1 MPICSKNEQQK
12 IQLETNSNNENQPR
26 ENTMKL
32 RIAAALLAAAVSAA
46 PVAAQD
52 LKEINVL
59 TPLPRHTAWYPLLV
73 GEALG
78 YFAEEGVSVTL
89 IDGGD
94 LPATAFLENGQVDLA
109 SLDPS
114 EVIVAHERGFDFDVV
129 YEVMHGAVEGV
140 FVLEDNPVTSLADLS
155 GTTIGI
161 VGESDRGLL
170 LSALGHAGLSESDVT
185 IAVLGES
192 APLLAN
198 SLQNGQVSA
207 IVGAISDFVALTSQG
222 VTTKNLLPSE
232 MSEQPANNYAMRH
245 DAIGGEND
253 ALVEGFLRGWAKGAA
268 AGLVD
273 LDVTRA
279 MAMKADPE
287 NWVNEELGTIFLQA
301 AQGLHTPDGDTYGDL
316 RADIWEAVIAEMT
329 EVGMI
334 NGDVPT
340 GEILNPVYIERVNNF
355 EQSDIEADVA
365 AWKAD
370 NM

>member
-1 MPICSKNEQQK
+1 MN
-12 IQLETNSNNENQPR
+12 
-26 ENTMKL
+26 MKTV
-32 RIAAALLAAAVSAA
+32 AALLAAVMAAA
-46 PVAAQD
+46 PAAAQD

-78 YFAEEGVSVTL
+78 YFAEEGISVNL
-89 IDGGD
+89 VDGGD

-114 EVIVAHERGFDFDVV
+114 EVILAHERGFDFDVV

-140 FVLEDNPVTSLADLS
+140 FVLEDSASTSLSELG

-170 LSALGHAGLSESDVT
+170 LSALGHAGLSEGDVT

-198 SLQNGQVSA
+198 SLENGQVSA
-207 IVGAISDFVALTSQG
+207 IVGAISDFVALASQG
-222 VTTKNLLPSE
+222 VMTKNLLPPE
-232 MSEQPANNYAMRH
+232 MSEQPANNYAMRA

-253 ALVEGFLRGWAKGAA
+253 ALIEGYLRGWAKGAA

-273 LDVTRA
+273 LEVTRA
-279 MAMKADPE
+279 MAMEADPE

-301 AQGLHTPDGDTYGDL
+301 AQALHTPDADTYGDL
-316 RADIWEAVIAEMT
+316 RVDIWEAVIAEMRA
-329 EVGMI
+329 VGMI
-334 NGDVPT
+334 EGDVPT
-340 GEILNPVYIERVNNF
+340 DEILNPVYIERVNTF
-355 EQSDIEADVA
+355 DQADIEADVA
-365 AWKAD
+365 AWKAE

>member
-1 MPICSKNEQQK
+1 MN
-12 IQLETNSNNENQPR
+12 
-26 ENTMKL
+26 MKF
-32 RIAAALLAAAVSAA
+32 AAALFAAATSIA
-46 PVAAQD
+46 PATAQD

-78 YFAEEGVSVTL
+78 YFADEGISVTL
-89 IDGGD
+89 VDGGD

-114 EVIVAHERGFDFDVV
+114 EVIIAQERGFDFDVV

-140 FVLEDNPVTSLADLS
+140 FVLEDSAATSLAELS

-207 IVGAISDFVALTSQG
+207 IVGAISDFVALASQN
-222 VTTKNLLPSE
+222 VMTKNLLPSE
-232 MSEQPANNYAMRH
+232 MSEQPANNYAIRA
-245 DAIGGEND
+245 DAVGGEND
-253 ALVEGFLRGWAKGAA
+253 ALIEGYLRGWAKGAA

-279 MAMKADPE
+279 MAMEADPE

-301 AQGLHTPDGDTYGDL
+301 AQGLHTPDGDIFGDL
-316 RADIWEAVIAEMT
+316 RVDIWKAVIAEMAAVGT
-329 EVGMI
+329 IDGEVAT
-334 NGDVPT
+334 DD
-340 GEILNPVYIERVNNF
+340 ILNPVYIERVNNF
-355 EQSDIEADVA
+355 DQAEIEADVA
-365 AWKAD
+365 AWKSE